1 MSDEDAPK
9 KDDGDAGSPAW
20 VMTFA
25 DLMSLLMCFFV
36 LLLSFSEMDVQK
48 YKQLSGSMAAAFGVQ
63 RDIPAHEIP
72 KGTSVVAKEFRPGK
86 PQPTVKKQIRQESTD
101 TERKK
106 LDKQSGFKPNKAK
119 EATEKDAKKLASQL
133 GKEIKSGEIEIETHD
148 RKIIIRVLEKGAFPS
163 GLAQVNRNFMPSI
176 QKIRTLLKDVKGDIK
191 VLGHTDDIPI
201 HSERFNSNWELS
213 AARAGSVVHHL
224 TKGGELSSDRF
235 EIIGLAD
242 TKPRVPNISR
252 ENRAKNRRV
261 EIIIQ
266 QGKDEEIQIE
276 EVKAINAT
284 IQEKQSGDS
293 QNVSVQVAPAK
304 PEQESAP

>member
-1 MSDEDAPK
+1 MSEEEAPK
-9 KDDGDAGSPAW
+9 KDSGDEGAPAW

-63 RDIPAHEIP
+63 RDVPAHEIP

-86 PQPTVKKQIRQESTD
+86 PQPTVKKEVRQKSSN
-101 TERKK
+101 TEKKK
-106 LDKQSGFKPNKAK
+106 LSEEKGFKAKKQK
-119 EATEKDAKKLASQL
+119 EATENDAKKIASSL
-133 GKEIKSGEIEIETHD
+133 GKEIKSGEIEIETQD

-163 GLAQVNRNFMPSI
+163 GLAQVNSNFMPAVN
-176 QKIRTLLKDVKGDIK
+176 KIKHVLKGVHGNIK

-201 HSERFNSNWELS
+201 HSDRYNSNWELS

-224 TKGGELSSDRF
+224 TKGGDLDAGRF

-242 TKPRVPNISR
+242 TKPRVPNTSR
-252 ENRAKNRRV
+252 KNRAKNRRV

-266 QGKDEEIQIE
+266 QGKDEELKRE
-276 EVKAINAT
+276 EVKALNSALEGDRASNQQNIS
-284 IQEKQSGDS
+284 IQTE
-293 QNVSVQVAPAK
+293 PAK
-304 PEQESAP
+304 PEP